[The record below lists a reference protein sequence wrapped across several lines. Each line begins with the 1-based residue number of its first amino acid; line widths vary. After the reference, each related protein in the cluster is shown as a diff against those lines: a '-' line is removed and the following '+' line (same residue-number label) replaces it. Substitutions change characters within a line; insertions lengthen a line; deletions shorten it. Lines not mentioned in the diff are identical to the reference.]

1 MFSFKRYNNQ
11 TSRKQDRS
19 LSKIYINL
27 TIGNI
32 MSELERF
39 AFEEKGEVYEVII
52 DEPTT
57 SEDESPFDEERDV
70 RSDATN
76 RMQQARLLIRNYAM
90 YAVTAFKDFGA
101 AEVEEVTLKFSIK
114 MGGKTGIP
122 YIAEGSAESN
132 LEIEVK
138 CKFPKSDPSEKS

>member
-1 MFSFKRYNNQ
+1 
-11 TSRKQDRS
+11 
-19 LSKIYINL
+19 
-27 TIGNI
+27 

-101 AEVEEVTLKFSIK
+101 AEVEEMTLKFSIK